1 MLTKSI
7 KRFSVTVIILAFLLS
22 LAGVYATWGYAT
34 GPVLSKYDGID
45 IEFFPWEGEEIL
57 PEDEIGYN
65 HRQLIENILNG
76 TMISG
81 GQTIKIGMNNPD
93 STLSQEIDDRVTS
106 NGWWDPARY
115 TFGSMDAR
123 DDTEMSNLFGLEASQ
138 LSFIIYIPPK
148 TENVRYLYTTGVYLG
163 ESGWL
168 LGASAKPTYAI
179 GERIYPIYR
188 TKLVYKEVGVD
199 DNGNTVYEWV
209 AEKTVL
215 GSAESAYYQ
224 NDTFG
229 SGVIQNPAFEP
240 TSFAPIN
247 SADCE
252 SGETAVILGSN
263 ASNAIWTYVGQ
274 SLSGQIDNVNTLVY
288 FRIKPTSNGTVTFTA
303 GENTSGMTIK
313 VYSNSNLS
321 TLVSTTNA
329 QGVTTFTATQ
339 NATYYYTVSGSQK
352 LSFTIS

>member
-1 MLTKSI
+1 MISSI
-7 KRFSVTVIILAFLLS
+7 SKKVTVIIIVVFLFCIT
-22 LAGVYATWGYAT
+22 GVYATWSYST
-34 GPVLSKYDGID
+34 GPVISKLANVD
-45 IEFFPWEGEEIL
+45 IQFFPWEGEEIL

-93 STLSQEIDDRVTS
+93 SALSQEIDDRVTS
-106 NGWWDPARY
+106 SGFWDPARY

-123 DDTEMSNLFGLEASQ
+123 DDTEMSNLFGLAASQ
-138 LSFIIYIPPK
+138 LSFMIYMPK
-148 TENVRYLYTTGVYLG
+148 NDKNVRYLYTTGVYLG

-199 DNGNTVYEWV
+199 DNGKAVYEWI

-229 SGVIQNPAFEP
+229 SGVIQNPSFEP

-274 SLSGQIDNVNTLVY
+274 SLNGQIDNVNTLVY
-288 FRIKPTSNGTVTFTA
+288 FRIKPTANGTVTFTA